1 MNARLSEAM
10 TLPPVADY
18 SRWDFVQA
26 QRWRVVL
33 APDARAGL
41 GAGAEAASAAWLALA
56 DRACDG
62 LLLQRLE
69 TELQASVR
77 WQRCEASEL
86 DALLASSAQQ
96 YRAMAGLQAATGEDA
111 SQTPLHELSAQR
123 LAQES
128 NPVIR
133 MLDSLLYDG
142 LQEGASDIHMECTA
156 LGMNIRNRIDGVMLA
171 LQSIP
176 DVSVAEQLI
185 SRLKVMAELD
195 IGERRL
201 PQDGRFK
208 LRVQGRNID
217 FRLSIMPSVFGEDA
231 VIRVLDRAQIDQ
243 AQGSLTLESLG
254 FDAPTRAAIRRLAA
268 LPHGML
274 LMTGPTGSG
283 KTTTLYA
290 ALNALNSTERKI
302 ITAEDPVEYRLA
314 GLNQVQVQD
323 KIDMTFERILRSA
336 LRQDPDVILVGEMR
350 DKTTAE
356 IGMRAAMTGHLVLS
370 TLHTNDASS
379 TPARLIDMGV
389 PQWMVALS
397 LQLVVAQ
404 RLVRTVCQ
412 GCTAPHEP
420 SPNELVWLRSEL
432 GHEVDYSGLRQGRGC
447 PDCNHTGYRGRT
459 GVYEFLQM
467 TLPLVDAMSG
477 NDPAAFGRAAREQMA
492 GNTLRRDAARLSLT
506 GRTTL
511 AEAMGVSA
519 QVD

>member
-1 MNARLSEAM
+1 
-10 TLPPVADY
+10 
-18 SRWDFVQA
+18 
-26 QRWRVVL
+26 
-33 APDARAGL
+33 
-41 GAGAEAASAAWLALA
+41 
-56 DRACDG
+56 
-62 LLLQRLE
+62 
-69 TELQASVR
+69 
-77 WQRCEASEL
+77 
-86 DALLASSAQQ
+86 
-96 YRAMAGLQAATGEDA
+96 
-111 SQTPLHELSAQR
+111 
-123 LAQES
+123 
-128 NPVIR
+128 
-133 MLDSLLYDG
+133 
-142 LQEGASDIHMECTA
+142 
-156 LGMNIRNRIDGVMLA
+156 
-171 LQSIP
+171 
-176 DVSVAEQLI
+176 
-185 SRLKVMAELD
+185 
-195 IGERRL
+195 
-201 PQDGRFK
+201 
-208 LRVQGRNID
+208 
-217 FRLSIMPSVFGEDA
+217 
-231 VIRVLDRAQIDQ
+231 
-243 AQGSLTLESLG
+243 
-254 FDAPTRAAIRRLAA
+254 
-268 LPHGML
+268 
-274 LMTGPTGSG
+274 
-283 KTTTLYA
+283 
-290 ALNALNSTERKI
+290 
-302 ITAEDPVEYRLA
+302 VEYRLA